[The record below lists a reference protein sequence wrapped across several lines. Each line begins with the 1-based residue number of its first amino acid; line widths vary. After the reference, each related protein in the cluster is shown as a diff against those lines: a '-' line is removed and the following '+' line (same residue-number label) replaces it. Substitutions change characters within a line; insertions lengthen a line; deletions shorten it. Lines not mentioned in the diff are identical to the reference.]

1 MTMRMLALALL
12 AACESTPP
20 SGHETGDGGV
30 PMCAE
35 SDNDAIRLALEESC
49 VACHGAGASKP
60 FFASLRSFED
70 LLVYDPF
77 YVTPGD
83 AGGSRLMAL
92 LEGRATGA
100 FTQMPLGGD
109 PFATRAARGETGIT
123 MDALRA
129 WIETLPPRG
138 ANDTE
143 PDPESI
149 ATRPLRAE
157 EMLRALAD
165 QVGLDFEEDFISSM
179 GNNYDSPTVV
189 LGGSFPVRSP
199 DAVFDLH
206 YGADAVAEERF
217 TNLGGPSWLGGVMRR
232 KEVNPGFTLTL
243 AQLSQA
249 WCSYAIVDLD
259 RRALFTA
266 VGPDDPSSTH
276 SAAIKENLAYVHL
289 RMLGEPATRAEI
301 DRLYDSLFVPYETAE
316 SPRTAWVAICS
327 AMVRHPLWMT
337 Y

>member
-1 MTMRMLALALL
+1 MTRMLSLLLL
-12 AACESTPP
+12 AACESTGPGP
-20 SGHETGDGGV
+20 AETGDGGV
-30 PMCAE
+30 VMCAE
-35 SDNDAIRLALEESC
+35 SDNDAIRLALEDTC

-83 AGGSRLMAL
+83 PDASRLMVL

-109 PFATRAARGETGIT
+109 PFAARAGRGETRIT
-123 MDALRA
+123 MDALRT
-129 WIETLPPRG
+129 WIATLPPRG
-138 ANDTE
+138 VNDTQ
-143 PDPESI
+143 PDPEAI

-157 EMLRALAD
+157 EMLRTLAD

-179 GNNYDSPTVV
+179 GSNYDSPTVV

-249 WCSYAIVDLD
+249 WCSYAIVELD
-259 RRALFTA
+259 RTALFST

-276 SAAIKENLAYVHL
+276 SAQIKENLAYVHL
-289 RMLGEPATRAEI
+289 RMLGEPATPAEI

-316 SPRTAWVAICS
+316 SPRTAWVAVCS